1 MNLSNGLTVTRVLLI
16 PVFLSVLL
24 TGMPNARMTAAL
36 LFLLAAGTDGLDG
49 YLARKRREVTNFGKL
64 MDPLAD
70 KLLISSA
77 LIALVQVGDLQG
89 WIAIIIIGRE
99 FFVTGLRGVAASEG
113 LVIAAGSLGK
123 IKTITQMAAILWIL
137 LDWAFAEY
145 LMYAAVF
152 FTLWSGVDYFI
163 KAWNMGGIQIK

>member
-1 MNLSNGLTVTRVLLI
+1 MNLSNGLTLARVLLI
-16 PVFLSVLL
+16 PVFLAVLL
-24 TGMPNARMTAAL
+24 NGMPNARVVAASV
-36 LFLLAAGTDGLDG
+36 FLAAAVTDGLDG

-89 WIAIIIIGRE
+89 WIAILIIGRE
-99 FFVTGLRGVAASEG
+99 FFVTGLRGVAASDG
-113 LVIAAGSLGK
+113 LVIAAGPLGK
-123 IKTITQMAAILWIL
+123 IKAVAQMAAILWVL
-137 LDWAFAEY
+137 LDGPFHSY

-152 FTLWSGVDYFI
+152 FTLWSGADYFI
-163 KAWNMGGIQIK
+163 QAWKMGGIQMK